1 MKKDNNNTI
10 SQLSQRL
17 ARLNAHLDAH
27 EHELDPEAIWDLCEE
42 CESLKSIIHDL
53 QEEQYYEE
61 DDNYDYWGDDGFD

>member
-27 EHELDPEAIWDLCEE
+27 EHELDPETIWDLCEE
-42 CESLKSIIHDL
+42 CESLKAIIYDL
-53 QEEQYYEE
+53 QEDEFYEDGE
-61 DDNYDYWGDDGFD
+61 YDYWGDDGFD

>member
-61 DDNYDYWGDDGFD
+61 DDEYDYWGDDGFD